1 LSSIHF
7 LLGKTLGKY
16 QVSEHLGHGG
26 MAEVYLGRQLNLERQ
41 VAIKVLHPFLADE
54 TGFVTR
60 FQREARIVATMR
72 HPNIVQVYDFDHNEE
87 HDIYYMVMEYIQGP
101 TLKARLEENNIDVEE
116 AVFIAASIAD
126 ALDYAHRREM
136 VHRDIKP
143 GNIMFTDEGQP
154 VLADFGIARMLSLTG
169 LTASGAMV
177 GTPAYMAPEIG
188 SGESGIAASDI
199 YSLGVVLYEMATG
212 RLPFEAEVP
221 MGLVM
226 KHINDPVPSP
236 SQLNPDISS
245 ELEEAMLGAL
255 AKKPQD
261 RFDNAGKMATALREA
276 MGHPPGYTTP
286 RPSKRK
292 RANKLSPTR
301 RTPPSHW
308 LSGGSENLDVEE
320 EPVPEAKSN
329 TGRPFLLRALTF
341 VVILLLAGVLGV
353 GIWLASTQQL
363 SRLGAVLPLLNRTT
377 PTTPEPTRVI
387 AEATTAPPTA
397 TAPPSA
403 TSTPTATPVPSTPTP
418 TLDPAYDYDAEV
430 VRVVLTP
437 DEAEAYPETPLLA
450 YITLRNEGNAPWPE
464 GTRLAFIQGA
474 QMGAPSSLGLES
486 LPPGGDIQILL
497 PLQAPAEPGAYTS
510 SWEVQLPDGRAISR
524 RIEISTEVSTEAP
537 PPTAT
542 TELASPET
550 TSTPVEPLAVS
561 APTLIQWEI
570 DEQQDLW
577 YGTLELGAEGGTGE
591 YQFYQEAIREE
602 TALSGDIF
610 EFSWRR
616 CEDFPLQL
624 IVVSGDEVERWQG
637 TIAYPEPETCGP

>member
-1 LSSIHF
+1 MSSIHF

-26 MAEVYLGRQLNLERQ
+26 MAEVYLGHQFNLERQ

-101 TLKARLEENNIDVEE
+101 TLKARLEENDIDVEE

-226 KHINDPVPSP
+226 KHINDPVPPP
-236 SQLNPDISS
+236 SQFNADISAD
-245 ELEEAMLGAL
+245 LEEAMLGAL

-261 RFDNAGKMATALREA
+261 RYPNAGKMATALREA
-276 MGHPPGYTTP
+276 LGHAPRYTTP
-286 RPSKRK
+286 RSPKRK
-292 RANKLSPTR
+292 RSNKLSPAR

-308 LSGGSENLDVEE
+308 LSGGSENLDGKEKPVAEA
-320 EPVPEAKSN
+320 EPAKR
-329 TGRPFLLRALTF
+329 RPFLLRALFF
-341 VVILLLAGVLGV
+341 VIVLLLVGVVGV
-353 GIWLASTQQL
+353 GIWLAATQQL
-363 SRLGAVLPLLNRTT
+363 SQLGAALPLLNRTT
-377 PTTPEPTRVI
+377 PTTPEPTLVI
-387 AEATTAPPTA
+387 AEATAVPPTA
-397 TAPPSA
+397 TAPP
-403 TSTPTATPVPSTPTP
+403 TITPTVTPTSRIPTP
-418 TLDPAYDYDAEV
+418 TLNPAYNYDAEV
-430 VRVVLTP
+430 VRVVLAP
-437 DEAEAYPETPLLA
+437 DETPAYPETPLLA

-474 QMGAPSSLGLES
+474 QMGAPSTLGLES
-486 LPPGGDIQILL
+486 LPSGEDIQVLL
-497 PLQAPAEPGAYTS
+497 PLQAPVEPGDYTS

-524 RIEISTEVSTEAP
+524 RIEIATEVSAEVP
-537 PPTAT
+537 PPTVT
-542 TELASPET
+542 TELASPEIT
-550 TSTPVEPLAVS
+550 PTPVEPLTLS
-561 APTLIQWEI
+561 APTLIQWETG
-570 DEQQDLW
+570 EQQDLW
-577 YGTLELGAEGGTGE
+577 YGTLMLDAEGGTGN
-591 YQFYQEAIREE
+591 YQFYREAIRED
-602 TALSGDIF
+602 TALSGNSF

-616 CEDFPLQL
+616 CEDFPLEL
-624 IVVSGDEVERWQG
+624 FVVSGNEVERWQG
-637 TIAYPEPETCGP
+637 TIAYPEPETCAP